1 MHYILPEN
9 KGLKAVVDGGGAL
22 DDGVEE
28 VVVEAGD
35 GCDGAQGL
43 GKGVVL
49 VVPWGAAG
57 GGGAKLAIIT

>member
-1 MHYILPEN
+1 MDE
-9 KGLKAVVDGGGAL
+9 GVAL

-28 VVVEAGD
+28 AVVEAGD

-57 GGGAKLAIIT
+57 GGGAELAMIT